1 VFTAL
6 EQIEGRC
13 DDVFYLPAVE
23 GERLVPVFPDFIR
36 RAVMTASAEI
46 QEYATL
52 QTAPGQLEV
61 ALRVPAA
68 HRGEA
73 ESRVIETLGALFD
86 SLEIAH
92 PQVRFTPYDL
102 APGLTKL
109 RRVERRFQPETT
121 LV

>member
-1 VFTAL
+1 
-6 EQIEGRC
+6 
-13 DDVFYLPAVE
+13 
-23 GERLVPVFPDFIR
+23 
-36 RAVMTASAEI
+36 MTASAEI

-52 QTAPGQLEV
+52 QLGPNQLEV

-68 HRGEA
+68 HRGEV
-73 ESRVIETLGALFD
+73 ESQVVETLGALFD
-86 SLEIAH
+86 SLDVTR
-92 PQVRFTPYDL
+92 PQVRFTTYDQ